1 MKSDRS
7 WSYKDRESLKIHS
20 SDSLITFK
28 PNLYSIQRE
37 KKNTQKFQ
45 MFEIKYKYEKILHT
59 FTYLIWLVVEPTH
72 LKKYQ
77 SKWVHLP
84 WVGMNIKKSLSCQ
97 KPSYGLLPFRCF
109 LKWWYPQNTPKW
121 SFLVGKPEKL
131 LGKPTIL
138 GNHHIF
144 VSHPIWFCPSA
155 SLYAAV
161 PLRCKKAGP
170 VRERFKGSDF
180 FSLRCGGK
188 WESYCWWTKSCTTK
202 DDDSPIIY
210 RVLTIPGGAGF
221 CPSTVSPKFHQKS
234 NGTLPTD
241 PEMEVAIELLDTQ
254 V

>member
-1 MKSDRS
+1 MVVPPKHPKMIIFSR
-7 WSYKDRESLKIHS
+7 KTGKVVGETHHFR
-20 SDSLITFK
+20 K
-28 PNLYSIQRE
+28 PPYS
-37 KKNTQKFQ
+37 
-45 MFEIKYKYEKILHT
+45 
-59 FTYLIWLVVEPTH
+59 
-72 LKKYQ
+72 
-77 SKWVHLP
+77 
-84 WVGMNIKKSLSCQ
+84 
-97 KPSYGLLPFRCF
+97 
-109 LKWWYPQNTPKW
+109 
-121 SFLVGKPEKL
+121 
-131 LGKPTIL
+131 
-138 GNHHIF
+138 HIF